1 MSARRLAVVAVV
13 VEETTAPGEFPCLDG
28 RVLTSSALLGWQD
41 AGRNAMAWMARCLY
55 ARGP

>member
-13 VEETTAPGEFPCLDG
+13 EETTVPGEFPCLDG
-28 RVLTSSALLGWQD
+28 RVLTSSSLLGGQD